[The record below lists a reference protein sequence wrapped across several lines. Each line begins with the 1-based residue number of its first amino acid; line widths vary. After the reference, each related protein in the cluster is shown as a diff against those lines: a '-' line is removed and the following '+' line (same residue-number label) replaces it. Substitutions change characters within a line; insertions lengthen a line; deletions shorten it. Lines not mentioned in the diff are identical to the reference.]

1 MAAQGRDIVHFET
14 LKELIEQHRF
24 SVNGSRSHIAS
35 FSTRFLGA
43 HQLVCRH
50 YLASDIF
57 KYVFGPPYI
66 LCDPGSA
73 SFSPDANASDI
84 GTKDYKTSQSPFLD
98 LGKLLVELELGELI
112 TVIELKKNKEA
123 SLWITLRRLIQ
134 ERVSRSATGDYL
146 AAIEACLSLHRHML
160 EMPAEEW
167 TAESGKM
174 IYNQIV
180 HNLEVD
186 FSHYRES
193 ENPEV
198 EFSHYRE
205 PDNMKRKRED
215 SLPSMDLRSRPILT
229 DPFATRPNAETVVPG
244 TRVLLD
250 EPSSN
255 SNDSKGAMN
264 NTQSDIHPE
273 KIATVADRRPEK
285 RPKHTHIAT
294 GNSVIKN
301 ESVTESSVCINSCGT
316 TILPPTPLGSIKS
329 SDELK
334 SDTAPEQSRVVS
346 SSDDFFDFM
355 DDFIESYLP
364 DDFTEQSQRVKVC
377 IIDSGIDKEHRIIKQ
392 AIEKG
397 KIKKTKSFKGDRN
410 DIDDKTGHGTHI
422 AELLT
427 TLAPEAAVYVAK
439 VAVSG
444 TMPPED
450 TKLIVDAINWALKKD
465 VDIISLSLVLE
476 AFDPDLDSVIKKAY
490 EAGKIVIAAAGNEG
504 NNKSR
509 AYPARN
515 PTVLCIHASNGKGKD
530 GGISPN
536 ALPNEDNFMTLGID
550 IPLIWKR
557 QKVVKS
563 GTSFSAVIAA
573 AIAANLLAII
583 PRRCSLDE
591 AKLKYLRSSDGMRR
605 IFRVLAELDNGYQY
619 IAPWQLWN
627 QENTDEYIKAVLEK
641 CLSK

>member
-1 MAAQGRDIVHFET
+1 MSSNEFSGTCELDT
-14 LKELIEQHRF
+14 L
-24 SVNGSRSHIAS
+24 
-35 FSTRFLGA
+35 
-43 HQLVCRH
+43 
-50 YLASDIF
+50 
-57 KYVFGPPYI
+57 PYI
-66 LCDPGSA
+66 RCDPKP
-73 SFSPDANASDI
+73 SPSSPNDNALDT
-84 GTKDYKTSQSPFLD
+84 GTKDYLTHHSTFLA
-98 LGKLLVELELGELI
+98 LAKLLVEMELGERI
-112 TVIELKKNKEA
+112 TVTECKEDDLPSLWLTLNNLVEEGVMQTTTNDYLNAIEGCLILHRSISKMSPEQWTTESA
-123 SLWITLRRLIQ
+123 SLIQ
-134 ERVSRSATGDYL
+134 NS
-146 AAIEACLSLHRHML
+146 
-160 EMPAEEW
+160 
-167 TAESGKM
+167 
-174 IYNQIV
+174 IV
-180 HNLEVD
+180 KNLKAD
-186 FSHYRES
+186 FEHYR
-193 ENPEV
+193 
-198 EFSHYRE
+198 
-205 PDNMKRKRED
+205 KRKREVSPPLVD
-215 SLPSMDLRSRPILT
+215 VKPRPILNDSFAIGRNGET
-229 DPFATRPNAETVVPG
+229 DVPRTG
-244 TRVLLD
+244 VLSD
-250 EPSSN
+250 EPSDN
-255 SNDSKGAMN
+255 SNNSKGAMN
-264 NTQSDIHPE
+264 NTPSDIHPE
-273 KIATVADRRPEK
+273 KITTVADRRPEK

-294 GNSVIKN
+294 GNYVTEN
-301 ESVTESSVCINSCGT
+301 EIVTESSVCINSCGT

-439 VAVSG
+439 VAISG

-476 AFDPDLDSVIKKAY
+476 AFDPDLDPVIKKAY

-509 AYPARN
+509 AYPARD

-583 PRRCSLDE
+583 PRCCSLDE